1 MVKVHELWYDE
12 LPILFPCHKQL
23 VAKSQGR
30 WPKKSLASLFRSWVA
45 VSWVKNTNKFLRL
58 TLEII
63 HNQVPFGMQRY
74 RFGFACVSVHV
85 QFFNGF
91 GRCLHVG
98 LHCDDADPFYFSD
111 WIFLWIGVSACMNV
125 QQALMI
131 WSDQVQWHHHTQTNC
146 WLNQIGTG
154 QGRAWER
161 RHLVGS
167 CCHQRSTHT

>member
-30 WPKKSLASLFRSWVA
+30 WPKKSLALLFRRSWVA

-63 HNQVPFGMQRY
+63 HNQVPVGMLGY

-91 GRCLHVG
+91 GRSLHVG
-98 LHCDDADPFYFSD
+98 LHCDDADSYFSD
-111 WIFLWIGVSACMNV
+111 WIFLWIGVSPAWMFSRHW
-125 QQALMI
+125 
-131 WSDQVQWHHHTQTNC
+131 WSGPTKCSD
-146 WLNQIGTG
+146 II
-154 QGRAWER
+154 
-161 RHLVGS
+161 
-167 CCHQRSTHT
+167 THKPTADWIR